1 MSIVRV
7 LLITFL
13 ACGNAIFTASSSEQ
27 PAISALTWSEQ
38 SYSVLAGEQR
48 SLRIDKAGNAA
59 DETSEEKSFLTY
71 TKVRWWLETGKSDD
85 YVRKALKLNGLDD
98 ATMKTRKNYRYYE
111 YFARKSLD
119 YQIHNW
125 IRQEYTT
132 FNIWTEMGFHDVVL
146 KTSDDLV
153 KLMSTANGNIY
164 KQYVNKA
171 DFYADASLKAG
182 YKPPISMD
190 SYATEAEKI
199 ARTTIMANAHT
210 KDAVAKVLLGLT
222 VPGKPMMTLQGD
234 ALKKHRGYQYFEY
247 FQNLKS
253 LDTKDKQYAEKYEAL
268 FQKLKSL
275 NAANAN
281 R

>member
-1 MSIVRV
+1 MSIIRV

-27 PAISALTWSEQ
+27 PATLTGSEQ

-48 SLRIDKAGNAA
+48 SLRVDKADLPA
-59 DETSEEKSFLTY
+59 DETSEEKSFLAY

-111 YFARKSLD
+111 YFARKALE
-119 YQIHNW
+119 YQIYKWLNKK
-125 IRQEYTT
+125 YTT

-153 KLMSTANGNIY
+153 KLLNTANGNTY
-164 KQYVNKA
+164 NQYVKKA
-171 DFYADASLKAG
+171 DFYAGTSLKAG
-182 YKPPISMD
+182 YKPSISMD

-199 ARTTIMANAHT
+199 ARTTIMANSQT

-222 VPGKPMMTLQGD
+222 VPGKTMMTLQGD

-247 FQNLKS
+247 FQNLKA
-253 LDTKDKQYAEKYEAL
+253 LDMKDKQYAEKSEAL

-275 NAANAN
+275 NAANAY